1 MATKKRAI
9 KLFEPEL
16 IGTAIRQSFVKLNP
30 VLMVK
35 NPVMFTVEI
44 GTAVMLAVALFQWI
58 TGDRSQGALWY
69 NITIFVILLLTVLF
83 ANFAEALAEARGKA
97 QAESLRKT
105 REDTPAKKIF
115 LVGEIEVNEV
125 KVVPSSRLRKGDL
138 FLCEAGDV
146 IPMDG
151 EIVEGLATI
160 DESAIT
166 GESAPVIREAGGDK
180 SSVTGG
186 TKVLSDRIKVR
197 VTTEPG
203 ESFLDKM
210 IALVE
215 GASRQKTPNEI
226 ALTILLA
233 AFTLIFIIVC
243 HP

>member
-44 GTAVMLAVALFQWI
+44 GTAVMLTVALFQWI

-186 TKVLSDRIKVR
+186 TKV
-197 VTTEPG
+197 
-203 ESFLDKM
+203 
-210 IALVE
+210 
-215 GASRQKTPNEI
+215 
-226 ALTILLA
+226 
-233 AFTLIFIIVC
+233 
-243 HP
+243 